1 MSERPN
7 SPAPAQIVF
16 KDVVK
21 RFGETLII
29 DHLSLSIPQ
38 GQKVALIGPSG
49 SGKSTVLRLIKGLEA
64 YQHGSIEVAGSLVSQ
79 KHRSWHWPGRRP
91 ATVHRVGMVFQQFNL
106 FPHLT
111 VLENIA
117 EAPQRV
123 LGLSPEQARDRA
135 REYLEKVGLSHKAD
149 AWPGK
154 LSGGQQQRVAI
165 ARALAMRPQVLL
177 FDEVT
182 SALDPE
188 LVAEVLAVIRVIA
201 HEQQT
206 TMLLVTH
213 EMGFARDIADRVLF
227 MESGRIVADGTP
239 QEILINPVNERTRRF
254 LNRVER
260 RDTETLAEWP
270 PAVPRH
276 AAH

>member
-1 MSERPN
+1 MSEHSN
-7 SPAPAQIVF
+7 SPAPAQIVL

-29 DHLSLSIPQ
+29 DHLSLSIQQ

-64 YQHGSIEVAGSLVSQ
+64 YQHGSIEVAGSPVSP
-79 KHRSWHWPGRRP
+79 KRSGWHWPGRRP

-111 VLENIA
+111 VLENVA

-123 LGLSPEQARDRA
+123 LGLSPEQARACA

-239 QEILINPVNERTRRF
+239 QEILINPLNERTRRF

-270 PAVPRH
+270 SAAPRR
-276 AAH
+276 ATQ